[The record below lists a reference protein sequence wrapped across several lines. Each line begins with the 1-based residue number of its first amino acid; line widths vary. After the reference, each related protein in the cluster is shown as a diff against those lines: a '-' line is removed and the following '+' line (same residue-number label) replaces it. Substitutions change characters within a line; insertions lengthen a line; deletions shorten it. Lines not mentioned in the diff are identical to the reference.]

1 MGLMPWIGKGCAW
14 LFKLVALPFAK
25 LGSPSVRPVLRW
37 VLHVALV
44 LVSIGCLTY
53 LNIALELDKV
63 VRAPSP
69 ILRTLWLPL
78 LFLMVYSLAW
88 LAWWIWKT
96 ATAAADPSQFPD
108 IDEAWQE
115 GLRALE
121 QAQIDP
127 TQTPLYL
134 VLGRPASGDGD
145 FFPATGL
152 NWEVPLSPR
161 RSDASVRICATR
173 DAIFVSLAKI
183 STVGLFVERLA
194 SKVASASEDTPQ
206 FAACGHALTS
216 ANSASS
222 TVTATTVMAP
232 KTVQRGLELIEQ
244 SLAMLQRESDEDTA
258 TEIATDAIGLTDDD
272 LETSNRRL
280 VRICQLIAESRTP
293 YCPANGLVVLIP
305 WQATES
311 QEIANRAAVIVD
323 RDLRTVEQ
331 ELQLSMPRVTI
342 ITDIQ
347 AVPGGREM
355 IQRMPVEQRN
365 RRFGVRFPHLAASDV
380 GRLPELAEQGLNWL
394 CQQLLPGLVY

>member
-1 MGLMPWIGKGCAW
+1 
-14 LFKLVALPFAK
+14 
-25 LGSPSVRPVLRW
+25 
-37 VLHVALV
+37 
-44 LVSIGCLTY
+44 
-53 LNIALELDKV
+53 
-63 VRAPSP
+63 
-69 ILRTLWLPL
+69 
-78 LFLMVYSLAW
+78 
-88 LAWWIWKT
+88 
-96 ATAAADPSQFPD
+96 
-108 IDEAWQE
+108 
-115 GLRALE
+115 
-121 QAQIDP
+121 
-127 TQTPLYL
+127 
-134 VLGRPASGDGD
+134 
-145 FFPATGL
+145 
-152 NWEVPLSPR
+152 
-161 RSDASVRICATR
+161 
-173 DAIFVSLAKI
+173 
-183 STVGLFVERLA
+183 
-194 SKVASASEDTPQ
+194 
-206 FAACGHALTS
+206 
-216 ANSASS
+216 
-222 TVTATTVMAP
+222 MAP

-394 CQQLLPGLVY
+394 CQQLLPGLVYRVLSVGDEAGSQGDEVWASNVRLYRFMHTIEQRESRLLRLLERGVISTSNSKSVLSGLYFTATGGDTPNSQAFVPGVLPQLFEMQNAVAWLPSALRADAICRRWTRLGYVALTIAILGLAAIAISVQ